1 MLKDFHAMA
10 YTSSFMR
17 MVRILEVMV
26 AAAATSQI
34 LLRQFPDNL
43 E

>member
-1 MLKDFHAMA
+1 MA
-10 YTSSFMR
+10 YTSFMR

-26 AAAATSQI
+26 AAAAAAATSQI
-34 LLRQFPDNL
+34 FLRQFPDNL